1 MQQLNT
7 TLTYVDFVEKRGKA
21 LRDLIKLY
29 LNLDTD
35 YGQLLLT
42 TPGLRYPHVFVD
54 PRGNDDTKLVT
65 VGGKYQIEITYM
77 LTWFVIDNSS
87 QDVTTMATQIAEALK
102 KLFSV
107 NALGD
112 IAGAHTQQFCTYPT
126 FWDYSEMGTISLP
139 PSFPNPLSSNDTESW
154 MRAGR
159 MAFKT
164 IEYGVNL

>member
-7 TLTYVDFVEKRGKA
+7 ILNYTDFVELRGKA
-21 LRDLIKLY
+21 LRDLLKQY

-42 TPGLRYPHVFVD
+42 TPNLRFPHIFVD

-65 VGGKYQIEITYM
+65 VGGKYQIDITYM
-77 LTWFVIDNSS
+77 ITWFVIDNSS
-87 QDVTTMATQIAEALK
+87 QDVTTGSTRIGEAMK

-107 NALGD
+107 NALD
-112 IAGAHTQQFCTYPT
+112 DMATAHTQQFCTYGN
-126 FWDYSEMGTISLP
+126 FWQYSEMGAITMP
-139 PSFPNPLSSNDTESW
+139 PAFPNPLSANDTESW
-154 MRAGR
+154 MRGAR

-164 IEYGVNL
+164 IDYGVNL

>member
-7 TLTYVDFVEKRGKA
+7 ILNFIDFADFRGKA
-21 LRDLIKLY
+21 MRDLIKQY

-42 TPGLRYPHVFVD
+42 TPGLRFPHIFID

-65 VGGKYQIEITYM
+65 VGGKYEIAITFM
-77 LTWFVIDNSS
+77 ITWFVIDNSS
-87 QDVTTMATQIAEALK
+87 QDVATMSTNIGEALK

-112 IAGAHTQQFCTYPT
+112 IATAHTQHFCTQRWELLISRPRSRILYRL
-126 FWDYSEMGTISLP
+126 TIRSLGC
-139 PSFPNPLSSNDTESW
+139 E
-154 MRAGR
+154 AH
-159 MAFKT
+159 
-164 IEYGVNL
+164 E